1 MRVPGSGPSYSTL
14 ALPSYTRRRLFIL
27 RILVP
32 AFVLR
37 LFQLEWRTD
46 SDSLLKLQHDS
57 PCCSARKG
65 PGARLERGADSSRTS
80 LRKQSKH
87 LGGCTGKSPPGHPR
101 AQLDGPSSIDCDGS
115 IG

>member
-32 AFVLR
+32 AVDWAGMAYGPR
-37 LFQLEWRTD
+37 LP
-46 SDSLLKLQHDS
+46 LKLQREF
-57 PCCSARKG
+57 PCCSARRG
-65 PGARLERGADSSRTS
+65 PGARLERGADSSRTPG
-80 LRKQSKH
+80 RKQSKH
-87 LGGCTGKSPPGHPR
+87 LVGRTRQVGTRSEAR
-101 AQLDGPSSIDCDGS
+101 RGPIDCDGR